1 MTEIPKYEPT
11 VEYSPGD
18 PWTIVRFMLM
28 QHKRVLVPL
37 MSDYHFFFS
46 ESLMGYLLVQGE
58 PKKLKQY
65 LLDFC
70 IPATVIFDT
79 FTMKPVIIP
88 DVKAQRYKVAVDDP
102 YNDIKILSHSLEYYA
117 GNRNRLVCVCGPLIG
132 LTGYVVRFHRSR
144 RFVFSLEGNI
154 TCSSSNI
161 KQSAFMTLAEYTALP
176 PSQKNPAIDL

>member
-11 VEYSPGD
+11 VEYRPGE

-28 QHKRVLVPL
+28 QHKRVLVPI
-37 MSDYHFFFS
+37 MADYHFFFS
-46 ESLMGYLLVQGE
+46 ESLMGYLLVQCE
-58 PKKLKQY
+58 PKQLKRY
-65 LLDFC
+65 LLDFF
-70 IPATVIFDT
+70 IPAVVIFDT

-88 DVKAQRYKVAVDDP
+88 DSKAQRYKQIAEDP
-102 YNDIKILSHSLEYYA
+102 YGDIKILSHPLEYYA
-117 GNRNRLVCVCGPLIG
+117 GNRERLVCVCGPLIG

-161 KQSAFMTLAEYTALP
+161 KQSAFMTLAEYTVLP
-176 PSQKNPAIDL
+176 PLQKNPAIDL